1 MEIKS
6 IKKQPTAYPILPF
19 DFKNPTK
26 KEQWN
31 VFQIL
36 LQDEKLFDAVQN
48 TALQGYVLFYP
59 STPEKKWIS
68 PKLFQTL
75 DLIDKPNEVFGWSK
89 FVDNEDIAVLDDL
102 LNFQNYR
109 DGECKGILRLRHSR
123 GYIITMDYFS
133 YYTKDEVG
141 EDLIIL
147 AFRRKN
153 FQLGESRELE
163 FKRERDENDRIN
175 REIFEGS
182 FKNAAIGMALLD
194 PTGRWLEVNNRLCQI
209 VGYQPAE
216 LRELT
221 FQDITHPDDLE
232 ADLSLLKELVE
243 GKRSYYQMEK
253 RYFHKNGNTIH
264 IILSVSLVRDSAGDA
279 LYFISQITDVTSLK
293 ETQKALGK
301 ALDDL
306 ENILEASSQV
316 SIIGF
321 NQMGIIS
328 SFNKGAENLLEYSKE
343 EVIGK
348 LPYAILHL
356 EQEIEERR
364 HELENFSN
372 ESFGPADTLKFLAD
386 HGLPHTKEWN
396 FRARSGKLMP
406 VQVTITPIEKD
417 NQITGYLSVATD
429 IKELKRTQ
437 KEISSILHITQEQ
450 NDRLKNFAN
459 IVSHNLRNHSAN
471 FKNLLNLYL
480 DEVPEQ
486 GGNELVQMLLL
497 ASGQL
502 EETVFDLEKIVTSN
516 KSTYEDLESLNL
528 NSAVEKAITSV
539 HPILPETG
547 TTIIN
552 DIPKHLEVMAL
563 PAYLDSI
570 ILNLTT
576 NAIKYRENSRES
588 YLRFSALQNSDKVV
602 VKIEDNGI
610 GIDMKKFGDKI
621 FGMYKTFHG
630 NEDARGIG
638 LFITKNQVET
648 MGGRISVTSAVGKGT
663 VFEIVLKQGNIF
675 SPS

>member
-6 IKKQPTAYPILPF
+6 INKKTSVYPTLPF
-19 DFKNPTK
+19 NYKNPEK

-36 LQDEKLFDAVQN
+36 LQDKKLFDAVQN
-48 TALQGYVLFYP
+48 RALQGYVLFYP
-59 STPEKKWIS
+59 NNPEDKWLS
-68 PKLFQTL
+68 PTLYQTL
-75 DLIDKPNEVFGWSK
+75 DLINKPNEVYQWSK
-89 FVDNEDIAVLDDL
+89 IVDNEDMKVLDDL
-102 LNFQNYR
+102 LKLQNYR
-109 DGECKGILRLRHSR
+109 NRECYGIIRLRHSR
-123 GYIITMDYFS
+123 GYVITMDYSS
-133 YYTKDEVG
+133 YYTKDEAG
-141 EDLIIL
+141 EDLIVL
-147 AFRRKN
+147 AFRRKH
-153 FQLGESRELE
+153 FRPGETCELD
-163 FKRERDENDRIN
+163 FDRERTENDRIN

-194 PTGRWLEVNNRLCQI
+194 PTGRWLEVNTRLCEI
-209 VGYQPAE
+209 VGYQPEE

-243 GKRSYYQMEK
+243 GKRGHYQMEK
-253 RYFHKNGNTIH
+253 RYFHKNGSIIH
-264 IILSVSLVRDSAGDA
+264 IILSVSLVRNSVGEP

-306 ENILEASSQV
+306 ENILEASSRV

-321 NQMGIIS
+321 DRKGVIS

-343 EVIGK
+343 DVIGK

-356 EQEIEERR
+356 EQEIEERKQ
-364 HELENFSN
+364 ELENFTNKSC
-372 ESFGPADTLKFLAD
+372 EPADILKFLAD
-386 HGLPHTKEWN
+386 HGLPHTKEWK
-396 FRARSGKLMP
+396 FRTNSGKLIP
-406 VQVTITPIEKD
+406 VQVTITPIKKN

-429 IKELKRTQ
+429 IKELKRAQ
-437 KEISSILHITQEQ
+437 KEIASILHITQEQ

-486 GGNELVQMLLL
+486 GGNEMVQMLLL

-528 NSAVEKAITSV
+528 HSAVEKAVSSV
-539 HPILPETG
+539 HPVLSETG
-547 TTIIN
+547 TSITN
-552 DIPKHLEVMAL
+552 DTPKHLEVIAL

-570 ILNLTT
+570 ILNLIT
-576 NAIKYRENSRES
+576 NAIKYRENSRKS
-588 YLRFSALQNSDKVV
+588 FIRFSAVQDAGKVV
-602 VKIEDNGI
+602 MKIEDNGK
-610 GIDMKKFGDKI
+610 GIDLQKFGDKI

-648 MGGRISVTSAVGKGT
+648 MGGRISVSSEVGKGT
-663 VFEIVLKQGNIF
+663 VFEVILKQEK
-675 SPS
+675 